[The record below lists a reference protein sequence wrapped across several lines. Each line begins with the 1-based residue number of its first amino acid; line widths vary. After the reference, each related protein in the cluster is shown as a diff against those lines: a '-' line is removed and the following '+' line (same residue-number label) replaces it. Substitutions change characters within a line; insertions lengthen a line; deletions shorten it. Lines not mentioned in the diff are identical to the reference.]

1 MSTFKPQLVGLPAAL
16 IRPGRNEIAIRLES
30 AKIYTLG
37 VSRMEIGPETAIRKI
52 YNWRYITQFQGVL
65 VSNSMLG
72 IRLFAILLL
81 RRRQDTTLGWLALLG
96 SLWFI
101 RNLRYYYE
109 APPVP
114 IDLYWHVQINII
126 FAMMAVFYCF
136 AARFLTSATGSCG
149 PSCRLASRRPR
160 SSASWY

>member
-65 VSNSMLG
+65 VSNSMLHPRPSLRSCWCG
-72 IRLFAILLL
+72 CGVGRTPRWAGWRCSAVFGSSVTCATTMK
-81 RRRQDTTLGWLALLG
+81 RRRFRSTYTGMCR
-96 SLWFI
+96 S
-101 RNLRYYYE
+101 
-109 APPVP
+109 
-114 IDLYWHVQINII
+114 
-126 FAMMAVFYCF
+126 
-136 AARFLTSATGSCG
+136 TSS
-149 PSCRLASRRPR
+149 SR
-160 SSASWY
+160 